1 MMSSSSD
8 ELLRNGVDVAIDV
21 QSLRVI
27 RGKRIAL
34 DDVTV
39 QIARGT
45 ITGLLGPSGCGKTTL
60 MRSIVGTQI
69 IAEGTVTVL
78 GRPAGSA
85 ELRHRVGYVT
95 QDPTIYND
103 LRIIDNV
110 RYFGALYG
118 TDAQAADEAV
128 AAVGLEDHRTAL
140 CGNLSGGQRTRVS
153 LACALV
159 CHPDLLV
166 LDEPTVGLDP
176 VLRVDLWEQFDQ
188 LARSGTTLLVSSHVM
203 DEADHCGDLLLMREG
218 HLLAH
223 TTPDEA
229 TRGHR
234 MSVTG
239 GSVSVRHPAQ
249 HRSRSRL
256 SPQAY
261 LATTTRILR
270 QLAADHRSVAMILVV
285 PSLIIT
291 LMYFMFQNAPH
302 RPGAPSPFNNACL
315 IMLGVFP
322 LIVMFLITSITM
334 QRERVSGT
342 LERILTTP
350 LRRLDLLAAYGT
362 AFSIAAAAQATLACI
377 VSFWFLGLDTAGSPI
392 LVFTIAIINAVL
404 GVGLGLLCSAFAR
417 TEFQAVQFMPV
428 VIAPQLLLCG
438 IIVPRDLLPDWLQ
451 WISNVLPASYALE
464 ALQQVGA
471 YSEPTFIAVRDIAVV
486 IGFAVLALCLAAATL
501 RRRTP

>member
-1 MMSSSSD
+1 
-8 ELLRNGVDVAIDV
+8 
-21 QSLRVI
+21 
-27 RGKRIAL
+27 
-34 DDVTV
+34 
-39 QIARGT
+39 
-45 ITGLLGPSGCGKTTL
+45 
-60 MRSIVGTQI
+60 
-69 IAEGTVTVL
+69 
-78 GRPAGSA
+78 
-85 ELRHRVGYVT
+85 
-95 QDPTIYND
+95 
-103 LRIIDNV
+103 
-110 RYFGALYG
+110 
-118 TDAQAADEAV
+118 
-128 AAVGLEDHRTAL
+128 
-140 CGNLSGGQRTRVS
+140 
-153 LACALV
+153 
-159 CHPDLLV
+159 
-166 LDEPTVGLDP
+166 
-176 VLRVDLWEQFDQ
+176 
-188 LARSGTTLLVSSHVM
+188 
-203 DEADHCGDLLLMREG
+203 
-218 HLLAH
+218 
-223 TTPDEA
+223 
-229 TRGHR
+229 

-249 HRSRSRL
+249 HRSLKSRSRY

-270 QLAADHRSVAMILVV
+270 QLAGDHRSVAMILVV
-285 PSLIIT
+285 PTLIIT
-291 LMYFMFQNAPH
+291 LMYFMFENAPH

-362 AFSIAAAAQATLACI
+362 AFSIAAAAQATLACL

-392 LVFTIAIINAVL
+392 LVFLIAIINAVL

-417 TEFQAVQFMPV
+417 TEFQAVQFMPL

-438 IIVPRDLLPDWLQ
+438 IIVPRDVLPDWLQ

-471 YSEPTFIAVRDIAVV
+471 YAEPTFIAVRDIAVV
-486 IGFAVLALCLAAATL
+486 VGFAIVAMGLAAATL

>member
-1 MMSSSSD
+1 
-8 ELLRNGVDVAIDV
+8 
-21 QSLRVI
+21 
-27 RGKRIAL
+27 
-34 DDVTV
+34 
-39 QIARGT
+39 
-45 ITGLLGPSGCGKTTL
+45 
-60 MRSIVGTQI
+60 
-69 IAEGTVTVL
+69 
-78 GRPAGSA
+78 
-85 ELRHRVGYVT
+85 
-95 QDPTIYND
+95 
-103 LRIIDNV
+103 
-110 RYFGALYG
+110 
-118 TDAQAADEAV
+118 
-128 AAVGLEDHRTAL
+128 
-140 CGNLSGGQRTRVS
+140 
-153 LACALV
+153 
-159 CHPDLLV
+159 
-166 LDEPTVGLDP
+166 
-176 VLRVDLWEQFDQ
+176 
-188 LARSGTTLLVSSHVM
+188 
-203 DEADHCGDLLLMREG
+203 
-218 HLLAH
+218 
-223 TTPDEA
+223 
-229 TRGHR
+229 

-239 GSVSVRHPAQ
+239 GGVSVRHPAQ
-249 HRSRSRL
+249 HRSHTSRSRL
-256 SPQAY
+256 SPRAY

-291 LMYFMFQNAPH
+291 LMYFMFQDAPH

-377 VSFWFLGLDTAGSPI
+377 VSFWLLGLDTAGSPI

-417 TEFQAVQFMPV
+417 TEFQAVQFMPL

-438 IIVPRDLLPDWLQ
+438 IIVPRDVLPNWLQ
-451 WISNVLPASYALE
+451 WISNALPASYALE

-471 YSEPTFIAVRDIAVV
+471 YAEPTFIAVRDIAVV
-486 IGFAVLALCLAAATL
+486 IGFAIVALCLAAATL